1 MFRINESGRA
11 AHGTRPADETE
22 TMTMSV
28 TQQAFRAA
36 MSHLAAAVN
45 IITTDGVAG
54 RGGMTA
60 SAVCSV
66 TDAPPTLLTCIN
78 HSARLNAMIKQNGV
92 FGVNVLAAAHQDISG
107 LFANNKEE
115 MEARFS
121 MGAWSRLTTGAPV
134 LDEAPVSFDCSVTQV
149 VEAGTHTIFLGE
161 VVGLRVTEGEP
172 DGLVYFRRGYRQIVT
187 MQGGILPGA

>member
-1 MFRINESGRA
+1 M
-11 AHGTRPADETE
+11 
-22 TMTMSV
+22 MSV

-45 IITTDGVAG
+45 VITTEGEAG

-78 HSARLNAMIKQNGV
+78 QSARLNGMIKRNGV
-92 FGVNVLAAAHQDISG
+92 FCVNVLAAAHQEISG

-115 MEARFS
+115 MEARFALGS
-121 MGAWSRLTTGAPV
+121 WSRLATGSPV
-134 LDEAPVSFDCSVTQV
+134 LEEAPVSFDCRVSQA
-149 VEAGTHTIFLGE
+149 VEAGTHTVFLGE

-172 DGLVYFRRGYRQIVT
+172 DGLVYFRRSYRQIATLPVAV
-187 MQGGILPGA
+187 LPGA

>member
-1 MFRINESGRA
+1 
-11 AHGTRPADETE
+11 
-22 TMTMSV
+22 MSV

-45 IITTDGVAG
+45 IITTDGAAG

-66 TDAPPTLLTCIN
+66 TDSPPTLLTCIN
-78 HSARLNAMIKQNGV
+78 QSARLNTMVKQNGV
-92 FGVNVLAAAHQDISG
+92 FCVNVLAAAHQDISG

-115 MEARFS
+115 MDARFA
-121 MGAWSRLTTGAPV
+121 MGAWGRLATGSPV
-134 LDEAPVSFDCSVTQV
+134 LEEAPVSFDCRVTQV

-161 VVGLRVTEGEP
+161 VAGLRVTEGEP

-187 MQGGILPGA
+187 LPTGVLPGA